1 MPAMI
6 DFNPQD
12 PSFIVNP
19 YPVFRQLRTEA
30 PLYYWE
36 QGRAWLLSRYEDVR
50 GLLKDPRCSPD
61 VRHWKYYR
69 PEDMH
74 QGPEMKVV
82 SDNGLFG
89 ANPEDHR
96 RIRQT
101 VRSAFTPSAAT
112 RQAEIIGQ
120 VVEELIAEA
129 EIDARDS
136 FDLVKALA
144 EPMPIRVI
152 GRMLGVPRSQERD
165 FRQWANVV
173 VTLAFPNLPPEVMAD
188 AAARFPA
195 GYRLMER
202 LIEERRQDLGD
213 DLLSALISAQD
224 GDRGLSDGELLSMVA
239 GLIAAG
245 SETTVHLMAFA
256 VHCLL
261 RFPEVEQRVRADRSL
276 VPGLVEEVLRFD
288 NFGSMG
294 VPRYLLE
301 DMELHG
307 ERLGK
312 GEMLMCLLGAAMHDD
327 GVWPDAERF
336 DIDRSPIPNISFG
349 VGPHFCLGAHLARKE
364 VSVALNV
371 LFDRYPVLER
381 AGEPRFDPH
390 PLMRHLA
397 SLPVRVRP
405 NAQPSG
411 N

>member
-1 MPAMI
+1 MI

-36 QGRAWLLSRYEDVR
+36 QGRSWLVSRYEDVR
-50 GLLKDPRCSPD
+50 GLLKDPRCTPD
-61 VRHWKYYR
+61 VRHWKYFR
-69 PEDMH
+69 AEDMH
-74 QGPEMKVV
+74 QGPELEEIA
-82 SDNGLFG
+82 NHGLFQ
-89 ANPEDHR
+89 ASPQDHR

-112 RQAEIIGQ
+112 RQADVIRQ
-120 VVEELIAEA
+120 VVEELIVEA
-129 EIDARDS
+129 EIDARES

-152 GRMLGVPRSQERD
+152 GRMLGVPQSQERD
-165 FRQWANVV
+165 FRQWANAVIL
-173 VTLAFPNLPPEVMAD
+173 LAFPNLPPEVMAD

-195 GYRLMER
+195 GYRLMKR
-202 LIEERRQDLGD
+202 LIEERRGNLGE
-213 DLLSALISAQD
+213 DLLSDLISAQD
-224 GDRGLSDGELLSMVA
+224 GDRGLSDQELLSMVA
-239 GLIAAG
+239 GLISAG
-245 SETTVHLMAFA
+245 SETTVHLLAFS
-256 VHCLL
+256 VNCLL
-261 RFPEVEQRVRADRSL
+261 RFPEVHRRVRADRSL
-276 VPGLVEEVLRFD
+276 IPGLVEEVLRFD
-288 NFGSMG
+288 NFGALG

-301 DMELHG
+301 DIDLHG
-307 ERLGK
+307 KHLGK

-327 GVWPDAERF
+327 GVWPDAEQF

-364 VSVALNV
+364 VNVALDV
-371 LFDRYPVLER
+371 LLDRYPVLER

-405 NAQPSG
+405 AGGQPSG
-411 N
+411 D